1 MPTLSKPNHFHGHRH
16 KLVPAKSEA
25 PFSCDGCKELG
36 FGPFYRCPNTN
47 CDYIVHT
54 ECHIPLPTI
63 SSHQFFKRCNFKFH
77 KESPTG
83 SGTRICDVC
92 ASDIH
97 GFSYQCSRGDLDL
110 HPHCANLPRAFS
122 LPDSDTKI
130 YLCEKIKS
138 RCLKCNSKKRSCGKV
153 QGLSYVSSDGKLC
166 YHVACLTE
174 AHVENW
180 RNGHLKLDATA
191 NGKSTR
197 SLELRNLAPNQVART
212 QNSKAM
218 KRIKW
223 LMTFLKL
230 VVHAIFGDYFS
241 LLSTLGSTVDKL
253 FQN

>member
-1 MPTLSKPNHFHGHRH
+1 MPTLSKPTRFDGHRH
-16 KLVPAKSEA
+16 ELVPAKSEA

-36 FGPFYRCPNTN
+36 FGPCYRCPNMN

-83 SGTRICDVC
+83 LGTRICDVC

-97 GFSYQCSRGDLDL
+97 GFSYQCSHCDLDL
-110 HPHCANLPRAFS
+110 HPHCANLPPAFS

-153 QGLSYVSSDGKLC
+153 QGLSYVSSDGRLC
-166 YHVACLTE
+166 YRVACLTE

-180 RNGHLKLDATA
+180 RNG
-191 NGKSTR
+191 NGESTR
-197 SLELRNLAPNQVART
+197 SLELQNLAPNQVART

-223 LMTFLKL
+223 LITFLKL
-230 VVHAIFGDYFS
+230 VVSALFGDHFT
-241 LLSTLGSTVDKL
+241 LVSTL
-253 FQN
+253 FQFLQN